1 MPGHPPT
8 PVPLGRRFATTHWSV
23 VLAARGPATPQSRQ
37 ALAALCE
44 GYWYPLYAYVRRS
57 GFAAEDAQDLTQ
69 AFFARLL
76 EKEVLNWA
84 DPLRG
89 RFRSFLLGSL
99 KHFLANQRR
108 AARALKRGGGS
119 ATLSFDFSTGE
130 RRLQLE
136 PSHELTAERVYE
148 RRWALTLLER
158 VLAAMRDEYAAAGKQ
173 ALFDELERYLDG
185 GCRDVAYRE
194 IAARLAMSE
203 GAVKVAAHR
212 LRRRYRDRL
221 RHEVAQTVGDAAD
234 VEDELR
240 ALLRAVAL

>member
-1 MPGHPPT
+1 MPGKSPT
-8 PVPLGRRFATTHWSV
+8 PAPAQRQFATTHWSV

-44 GYWYPLYAYVRRS
+44 GYWYPLYAYVRRR
-57 GFAAEDAQDLTQ
+57 GFAADDAQDLTQ

-76 EKEVLNWA
+76 EKDVLDWA

-99 KHFLANQRR
+99 KHFLANHRR
-108 AARALKRGGGS
+108 QARALKRGGG
-119 ATLSFDFSTGE
+119 AAKLSLDFSTGE

-136 PSHELTAERVYE
+136 PMHELTAERIYE
-148 RRWALTLLER
+148 RHWALTLLRR
-158 VLAAMRDEYAAAGKQ
+158 VLAAVREEYAASGKRV
-173 ALFDELERYLDG
+173 LFDELERYLDS
-185 GCRDVAYRE
+185 GCRDLSYRE
-194 IAARLAMSE
+194 VADRLGMSE

-221 RHEVAQTVGDAAD
+221 RDEVAQTVGDSGD